1 MEQTCKKVLK
11 LNPKLTRYMSIEDT
25 CISSIKVIK
34 VNAHNWLYRL
44 IHPNAEPEYK
54 YIIRQEFG
62 RHQWN
67 YSIDDFFADPDND
80 KLYLRPLFVDGELQD
95 KCLRI
100 KPRVRIWYSD
110 TDCFI
115 KSFENQSDRDQWLK
129 ETGLDKETETF
140 ITITKQY
147 ENE

>member
-11 LNPKLTRYMSIEDT
+11 FNPKLIRYMSIEDT
-25 CISSIKVIK
+25 CTSSIKVIK

-44 IHPNAEPEYK
+44 IHSNAEPEYK

-62 RHQWN
+62 RRQWN
-67 YSIDDFFADPDND
+67 YSIDGFFADPDND

-100 KPRVRIWYSD
+100 KPRVKIWYSD
-110 TDCFI
+110 TDCFV
-115 KSFENQSDRDQWLK
+115 KTFENQSDRDQWLK
-129 ETGLDKETETF
+129 ETGLDEETDTF
-140 ITITKQY
+140 IIITK
-147 ENE
+147 